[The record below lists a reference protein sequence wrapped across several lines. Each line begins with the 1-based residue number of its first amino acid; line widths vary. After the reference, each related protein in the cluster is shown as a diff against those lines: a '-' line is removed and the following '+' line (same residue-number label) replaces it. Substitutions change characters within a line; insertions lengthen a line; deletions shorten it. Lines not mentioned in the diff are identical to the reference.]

1 MLLLQELRCCH
12 WEQMAFTQHLSPQTL
27 NWFWESPSMSSVPH
41 QESCDLAVLFTSS
54 IRCPGADRVT
64 QPTSMHAAS
73 GHMWLRGVLMLS
85 AGWILQV
92 FCSPEGL
99 IGPGAHRSF
108 HRLSSFL
115 FNLLFSGSYFSMNV
129 DGCLWRSFTQTHTAY
144 TTFTPGSTFYIC
156 YSKTKQRD
164 RLKLV
169 VDTQESKP
177 KGCNIFHLWLIL
189 YLLGAVHS
197 PWHNTGS

>member
-1 MLLLQELRCCH
+1 MLPLQELRCCH
-12 WEQMAFTQHLSPQTL
+12 WEQMAFTGHLSPQSL
-27 NWFWESPSMSSVPH
+27 SWFWESPSMSPVPH

-54 IRCPGADRVT
+54 IHCPGADRVT

-73 GHMWLRGVLMLS
+73 GLMWLRGVLMLS

-115 FNLLFSGSYFSMNV
+115 SLASCF
-129 DGCLWRSFTQTHTAY
+129 
-144 TTFTPGSTFYIC
+144 
-156 YSKTKQRD
+156 
-164 RLKLV
+164 LV
-169 VDTQESKP
+169 P
-177 KGCNIFHLWLIL
+177 I
-189 YLLGAVHS
+189 S
-197 PWHNTGS
+197 PWMLMGVCGDHSHKLTLLTPHLHQVALFIYATLRQNKEIDSSLW